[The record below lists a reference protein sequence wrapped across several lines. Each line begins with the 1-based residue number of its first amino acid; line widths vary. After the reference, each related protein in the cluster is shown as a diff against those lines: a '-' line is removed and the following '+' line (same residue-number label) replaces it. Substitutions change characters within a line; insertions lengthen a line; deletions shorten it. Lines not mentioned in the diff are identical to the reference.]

1 MDKKF
6 VTSEILKYLS
16 GKTSEISKMYKPSLE
31 VNDLGLN
38 MDKLVDF
45 TIQED
50 SINLLPPCKDLYEF
64 SGIGRMTYIDK
75 ASKVPTP
82 PKAVSF
88 HGRAQMG
95 ERDDRE
101 SVWYI
106 ELDRITPAE
115 PIIATEK

>member
-6 VTSEILKYLS
+6 VTNEIMKFLS

-31 VNDLGLN
+31 VSDLGLN
-38 MDKLVDF
+38 MEKLVGF

-64 SGIGRMTYIDK
+64 CGTGRIKYIDES
-75 ASKVPTP
+75 SKVPTP
-82 PKAVSF
+82 PIAVSF

-95 ERDDRE
+95 TKEDRE
-101 SVWYI
+101 CVWYI
-106 ELDRITPAE
+106 EFDRITPE
-115 PIIATEK
+115 DPIIPIEK